1 MSRPQTNDRPARP
14 QTKTA
19 ESSASEQKGLFVNII
34 EFPCLVVKTL
44 SFSLLISIVVAL
56 VGVTWF
62 WPDEGVNHELRTL
75 EQELSELAYEL
86 RNFGSGFSAWVDS
99 VISKMMQ
106 WPWFAETIGK
116 GVTWLFGWF
125 SDKAIMYG
133 QVTYYATLIFI
144 VRLGVIISSIPILII
159 WIVVGVVCGLTER
172 DLRRHNAALESST
185 VFNLAVTHVKFPFLI
200 CIAIYLSFPTRA
212 YAILATLPVCIGT
225 FLLVY
230 LAIGHYKKRL

>member
-1 MSRPQTNDRPARP
+1 MARPQTNERPARP
-14 QTKTA
+14 QVKTA
-19 ESSASEQKGLFVNII
+19 EDKASDQKGLLVSII
-34 EFPCLVVKTL
+34 EFPCVVVKTL
-44 SFSLLISIVVAL
+44 SLSLLLSIVVAL

-62 WPDEGVNHELRTL
+62 WPDEGVNHELQTL

-86 RNFGSGFSAWVDS
+86 RDFGSGFSAWVES
-99 VISKMMQ
+99 LILKMMQ
-106 WPWFAETIGK
+106 WPWFAESFGK
-116 GVTWLFGWF
+116 AITWLFGWF
-125 SDKAIMYG
+125 SEQAVMYG

-144 VRLGVIISSIPILII
+144 VRLGVIISSVPILLI
-159 WIVVGVVCGLTER
+159 WIVIAVVCGLTER

-212 YAILATLPVCIGT
+212 YSILATLPVCVGT